1 MKKPFQIILLVL
13 SLLIF
18 EKAFSQDKYGENPE
32 MCKEKLSEF
41 YEYARTKDYEYAYQ
55 PWLWVFE
62 NCPKGSKNIYKY
74 GLLIIEDRYNKSDG
88 DQKEIEAKLIDSIY
102 LKRVEHF
109 PDNLGKVYSDWAIWL
124 EQRGASQD
132 EIFKKLELA
141 FTSDPAQMSIK
152 NLAKYFQEVTD
163 RNKDSDTQLV
173 FDTYDMAMEAISKKM
188 DYHSK
193 ALEKETNSES
203 VAAKNHRINLRGLG
217 QIEGL
222 LDSILNEGE
231 LGNCDRLIPLYTK
244 GLETH
249 RDNPTWLRRAA
260 SRLNAKEC
268 TDNKIYTQLVEA
280 YVKVKPSPDAYVF
293 LHFILEKQG
302 RSKEAAESF
311 QKAIDLEQ
319 DPYKK
324 AEYLYRLAGSI
335 RKKSK
340 VKSRGYAL
348 EALKYRPN
356 FGRAYLL
363 IASLYASSANSC
375 GTDEYSK
382 RMTYV
387 AALDKAER
395 AKAVDPG
402 ITSIAN
408 RYIKSYMANAPSKKL
423 AFTKGVKAGESYT
436 VKCWINETVKT
447 R

>member
-74 GLLIIEDRYNKSDG
+74 GLQIIEDRYNKSDG

-102 LKRVEHF
+102 LKRIEHF

-124 EQRGASQD
+124 EQRGATSD

-152 NLAKYFQEVTD
+152 NLAKYFQSVTD
-163 RNKDSDTQLV
+163 NNKTDKLQLV
-173 FDTYDMAMEAISKKM
+173 FDTYDEAMEAVNEKM
-188 DYHSK
+188 VYHSQ
-193 ALEKETNSES
+193 ALEGETNSES
-203 VAAKNHRINLRGLG
+203 TAAKNHRINLRGLG
-217 QIEGL
+217 QIESL
-222 LDSILNEGE
+222 LDNILSDIAT
-231 LGNCDRLIPLYTK
+231 CDKLIPLYTK
-244 GLETH
+244 SLENRRT
-249 RDNPTWLRRAA
+249 DATWLRRAA
-260 SRLNAKEC
+260 SRLNAKDC
-268 TDNKIYTQLVEA
+268 TDNDIYPQLVEA
-280 YVKVKPSPDAYVF
+280 FVTAEPSSEAYIF
-293 LHFILEKQG
+293 LASVLEKQG
-302 RSKEAAESF
+302 KSKEATENIN
-311 QKAIDLEQ
+311 KAIELEQ

-324 AEYLYRLAGSI
+324 ANYLYRLARSV
-335 RKKSK
+335 RTKNKAQ
-340 VKSRGYAL
+340 SRVYAR
-348 EALKYRPN
+348 EALKHRPN
-356 FGRAYLL
+356 FGRAYLV
-363 IASLYASSANSC
+363 IASLYADSANSC
-375 GTDEYSK
+375 GTDEFSK

-387 AALDKAER
+387 AALEKAKK

-402 ITSIAN
+402 ITSLAN
-408 RYIKSYMANAPSKKL
+408 RYIKSYAASAPSKKL

-436 VKCWINETVKT
+436 VKCWINETVKIP
-447 R
+447 